1 MDDAFYDTIDWAL
14 FREQKTQLILKNDEL
29 SAGILN
35 LMDAIQ
41 DAAFET
47 GKYTEEQIYGKMSE
61 D

>member
-1 MDDAFYDTIDWAL
+1 MDYTFFDSIDWEL
-14 FREQKTQLILKNDEL
+14 FREQKTSLIVKDDEL
-29 SAGILN
+29 SAGILHM
-35 LMDAIQ
+35 MDAIQ